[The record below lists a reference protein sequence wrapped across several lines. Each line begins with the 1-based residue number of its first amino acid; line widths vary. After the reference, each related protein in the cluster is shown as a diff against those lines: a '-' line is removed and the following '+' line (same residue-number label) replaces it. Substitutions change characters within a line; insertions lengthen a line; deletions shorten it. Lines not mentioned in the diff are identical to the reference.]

1 MAISTAWNVPPS
13 IFTADRPMTV
23 PFTTRAD
30 IVTARPNGTVWNATL
45 LARAGAANESG
56 KTRAIAIEAIAP

>member
-1 MAISTAWNVPPS
+1 
-13 IFTADRPMTV
+13 MTV